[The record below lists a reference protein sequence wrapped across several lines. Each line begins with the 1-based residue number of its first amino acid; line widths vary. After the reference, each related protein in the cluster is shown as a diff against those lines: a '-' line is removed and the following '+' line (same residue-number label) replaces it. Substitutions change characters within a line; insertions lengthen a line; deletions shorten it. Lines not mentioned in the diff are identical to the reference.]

1 MGYEKN
7 EDKKLIN
14 IFNEDLNRYLTFLER
29 KFIKENI
36 TTDDLINQKNMLRKE
51 IMMMRIKLDKMI
63 SIFEYYLETKSFLL
77 SVKECSI
84 DFNKFSKD
92 SQIEILYDA
101 YKIFNYKTNYYK
113 MDNFNNL
120 TQFKKWIIKFSKYI
134 KGNDSFKKNMY
145 FNYILS
151 SININNFSNIFKC
164 INNDF
169 IKNHKVKNIFESVE
183 DFHKTFLNSEIYVR
197 SSLDNY
203 AKSNDNLNALKNELG
218 KEFKRK
224 DKIQE
229 TFNLIKD
236 KYYLFLNKLNIEK
249 TNCLNASYDK
259 KIYSKY
265 QKNLPKISNEIND
278 KINII
283 INRITNYNSKDIKK
297 IKFERTNKYIIT
309 IFDKLR
315 YIEKI
320 MNYFIQYK
328 EEQQYLN
335 EKNYEIVM
343 KEFKKEQYIRRFRN
357 KEETI
362 KKLHELK
369 IKKILDKKDKIYFLP
384 YKK

>member
-1 MGYEKN
+1 MDFSNKKPFIKDTSNFSSNILTDSTDGLSFSEIKNINLIHYSVRYINKSKNRNPKIPKIYLKTNNNSDIDESNNFLYSFSKRKKISKTINSNNYSLNELYSNSINNIKLFNKIKQPFYKILPQRKDSLIDFKSRTRNIRLLKIGAYKGREALNRYKEKISCNKDEAIQLGYEKN

-151 SININNFSNIFKC
+151 SININA
-164 INNDF
+164 
-169 IKNHKVKNIFESVE
+169 IFE
-183 DFHKTFLNSEIYVR
+183 K
-197 SSLDNY
+197 
-203 AKSNDNLNALKNELG
+203 
-218 KEFKRK
+218 
-224 DKIQE
+224 
-229 TFNLIKD
+229 
-236 KYYLFLNKLNIEK
+236 
-249 TNCLNASYDK
+249 
-259 KIYSKY
+259 
-265 QKNLPKISNEIND
+265 
-278 KINII
+278 
-283 INRITNYNSKDIKK
+283 
-297 IKFERTNKYIIT
+297 
-309 IFDKLR
+309 
-315 YIEKI
+315 
-320 MNYFIQYK
+320 
-328 EEQQYLN
+328 
-335 EKNYEIVM
+335 
-343 KEFKKEQYIRRFRN
+343 
-357 KEETI
+357 
-362 KKLHELK
+362 
-369 IKKILDKKDKIYFLP
+369 
-384 YKK
+384 